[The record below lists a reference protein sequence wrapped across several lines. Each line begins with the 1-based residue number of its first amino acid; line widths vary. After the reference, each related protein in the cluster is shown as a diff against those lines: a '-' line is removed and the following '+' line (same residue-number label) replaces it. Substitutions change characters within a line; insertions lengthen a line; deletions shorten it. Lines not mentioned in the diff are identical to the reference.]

1 MNISTSIAIVAI
13 VMGITAM
20 GLVLY
25 DDDDYT
31 VSVTRDIHLFSQVDE
46 NIDED
51 KFGVPPDQYSTE
63 QIIVNKGDTVNVH
76 FYNLEPVETQEHHTF
91 TLNGEPYDVN
101 LDINAGES
109 DTVSFV
115 AKESGIFQ
123 YVCTYHEP
131 TMTGTLVVLD

>member
-51 KFGVPPDQYSTE
+51 KFGVPR
-63 QIIVNKGDTVNVH
+63 
-76 FYNLEPVETQEHHTF
+76 L
-91 TLNGEPYDVN
+91 
-101 LDINAGES
+101 S
-109 DTVSFV
+109 DRV
-115 AKESGIFQ
+115 
-123 YVCTYHEP
+123 
-131 TMTGTLVVLD
+131 